1 MLCIVSS
8 SRSDPGSDLGASCAS
23 AALGSHRVVMKG
35 ASLQGAWFILDNRSI
50 VFGNA
55 IQH

>member
-8 SRSDPGSDLGASCAS
+8 SRSDPGSNLGASCAS